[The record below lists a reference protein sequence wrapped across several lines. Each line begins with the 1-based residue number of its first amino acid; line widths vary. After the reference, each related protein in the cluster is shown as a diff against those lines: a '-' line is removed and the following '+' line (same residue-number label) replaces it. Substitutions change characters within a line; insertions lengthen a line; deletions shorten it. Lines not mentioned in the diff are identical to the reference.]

1 MNIFTAAALGIT
13 GVLLAITLKSIRP
26 ELALAVS
33 LATGLIIMLD
43 LCTGIAD
50 IFSRLKDIA
59 LKNGING
66 AYLTIAVKACII
78 AYITQFSAE
87 LCKDAGENAVGV
99 KIEFAGKLAI
109 AAMSLPVISG
119 FLEAVSELLGKI

>member
-50 IFSRLKDIA
+50 IFSRLKGIA

-109 AAMSLPVISG
+109 AAMSMPVISG
-119 FLEAVSELLGKI
+119 FLEAVSELLGRI